1 MQILLL
7 GLTADR
13 YTSLKYAFYP
23 SAGKKPI
30 HRGTSSV

>member
-13 YTSLKYAFYP
+13 YTLLKYAFYP